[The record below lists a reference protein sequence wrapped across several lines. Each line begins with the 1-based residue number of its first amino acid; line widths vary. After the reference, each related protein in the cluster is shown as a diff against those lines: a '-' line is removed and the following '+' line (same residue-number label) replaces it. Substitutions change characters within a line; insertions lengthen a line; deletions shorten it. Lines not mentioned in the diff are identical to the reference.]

1 MLELMNA
8 NRIVYQ
14 TKIEA
19 MNKEQMERLSLRSC

>member
-14 TKIEA
+14 TKIEVV
-19 MNKEQMERLSLRSC
+19 NKEQMERVSL

>member
-19 MNKEQMERLSLRSC
+19 VNKEQMERVTLWSC